1 MKPKAGSFAIK
12 PEFHV
17 TLAVRN
23 ALERQILE
31 DDQRRHAARQEA
43 AQPSLQNETKV
54 TP

>member
-1 MKPKAGSFAIK
+1 MKRLKKFPIK

-31 DDQRRHAARQEA
+31 DDQRRHSARPEV
-43 AQPSLQNETKV
+43 AQPALHNETKV

>member
-17 TLAVRN
+17 ALAVRN

-31 DDQRRHAARQEA
+31 DDQRRYAARQEV
-43 AQPSLQNETKV
+43 QRPTLTNETKV